1 MALSSAASWFFEE
14 SQLMKPT
21 TFQNV
26 LNLKITRESHRSKSY
41 SNKQLQQRHYND
53 VPLMCWCLFFR
64 VEPFF
69 CLNFKVKKMLQVEI
83 HMSNFT
89 KMSALEKRTK
99 ICSTTFQTNGAKIH
113 LKVQCFAL
121 KMLLVCILSPCQ
133 NATNLSLPLSLS
145 WLHSKEEILLF
156 SMHIYTCTP
165 ANIIN
170 DMTKKSDF
178 KWDK

>member
-1 MALSSAASWFFEE
+1 M
-14 SQLMKPT
+14 LM
-21 TFQNV
+21 
-26 LNLKITRESHRSKSY
+26 S
-41 SNKQLQQRHYND
+41 
-53 VPLMCWCLFFR
+53 FFR

-113 LKVQCFAL
+113 LKVQCFPL

-133 NATNLSLPLSLS
+133 NATNLSLSLLAAFERGNS
-145 WLHSKEEILLF
+145 FVFHAHLH
-156 SMHIYTCTP
+156 MHTCKY
-165 ANIIN
+165 NQWY
-170 DMTKKSDF
+170 DEKKRLQVRQIMMAKQRTEHF
-178 KWDK
+178 FWRWWKKKCTQM